1 MNLNCCFDSCFKCS
15 SACYSTFHKA
25 ARSSP
30 LAYNP
35 FQVASAPSAPTGATT
50 SIRCNPTPYIVPTA
64 CNLQRASSA
73 PAASPFFS
81 FAFWRR
87 TYVPFLAFPHPWR
100 RRTASSMLS
109 TPRTGPGVPLASQR
123 TAWRPAPLTFAR
135 RIEETG
141 VELQTLL
148 EEEKLSGGQKRGKSA
163 RETLRLPP
171 RCAVQCRFC
180 CVWKHGVIVHSGVP
194 LLILANKQDLALAM

>member
-1 MNLNCCFDSCFKCS
+1 MF
-15 SACYSTFHKA
+15 
-25 ARSSP
+25 
-30 LAYNP
+30 
-35 FQVASAPSAPTGATT
+35 
-50 SIRCNPTPYIVPTA
+50 
-64 CNLQRASSA
+64 
-73 PAASPFFS
+73 
-81 FAFWRR
+81 
-87 TYVPFLAFPHPWR
+87 
-100 RRTASSMLS
+100 
-109 TPRTGPGVPLASQR
+109 LASQR

-163 RETLRLPP
+163 RATLRLPP